1 MARLYIFLG
10 QSNSRGAAPNADCH
24 PSLSGTMTNVKMWN
38 GSAFASFDVGVNQ
51 NYPTTDTN
59 HGVLPAFLYN
69 EQARVNDTIYALNY
83 AVGGTM
89 LNDDTTSNCWYPSRA
104 GALLDKAIG
113 VINSALATMWNTH
126 SERTIHCY
134 IIWAQGESD
143 TTTSTDANAYQ
154 TNMSNLITKLLAN
167 LSGTAMTYVN
177 KKWIFQKLG
186 THTSY
191 DATRLAT
198 VNTAFDTLATADSS
212 NRFTYDPTGKTL
224 QVDLHH
230 YEASGYKV
238 IGEAMVTNITTVN
251 NF

>member
-10 QSNSRGAAPNADCH
+10 QSNSRGAAPNADIH
-24 PSLSGTMTNVKMWN
+24 PSLASAMTSVKMWN

-51 NYPTTDTN
+51 NYPTPDTN
-59 HGVLPAFLYN
+59 HGILPAFLYN
-69 EQARVNDTIYALNY
+69 EQARVGETIYAINY

-113 VINSALATMWNTH
+113 VINSALAAMWNTH
-126 SERTIHCY
+126 GERTIHCY

-143 TTTSTDANAYQ
+143 TTTNTDANAYEA
-154 TNMSNLITKLLAN
+154 NLRNLINKLVAN
-167 LSGTAMTYVN
+167 LSGTALASVN

-186 THTSY
+186 THTTY
-191 DATRLAT
+191 DATRLGI
-198 VNTAFDTLATADSS
+198 VNTSFDTIISEDPT
-212 NRFTYDPTGKTL
+212 NRFASDPTGKLL
-224 QVDLHH
+224 QVDGHH
-230 YEASGYKV
+230 YEASGYKS
-238 IGEAMVTNITTVN
+238 IGEEDVTNLTTVN